1 MARKIVIASGKG
13 GAVKSSLA
21 AGLGGALAGMG
32 KHILLIDCDIGLRS
46 LDLILGCA
54 ENTVYDWADVLL
66 GRCAPEKAPLSVGG
80 LHLLAAPLRD
90 TPAFTPGAMHSLTAQ
105 YDAFFDDILID
116 APAGIERGFRL
127 AASAAQEAV
136 VVSTPDAV
144 CVRSAAAAVDAL
156 YAMDIAP
163 IHLIINR
170 FKAQPVSKRQLLNID
185 QVIDSAGARLL
196 GIVPDDP
203 NVTYRAAMGKP
214 VPFDCP
220 AGSAYL
226 RIAKRIEGEKIPL
239 KHLDKM

>member
-13 GAVKSSLA
+13 GAGKSSLA

-170 FKAQPVSKRQLLNID
+170 FKAQPFQNASCSISTR
-185 QVIDSAGARLL
+185 
-196 GIVPDDP
+196 
-203 NVTYRAAMGKP
+203 
-214 VPFDCP
+214 
-220 AGSAYL
+220 
-226 RIAKRIEGEKIPL
+226 
-239 KHLDKM
+239 

>member
-13 GAVKSSLA
+13 GAGKSSLA

-116 APAGIERGFRL
+116 APAGIERGFAWLPVRRRKRW
-127 AASAAQEAV
+127 SF
-136 VVSTPDAV
+136 PRRM
-144 CVRSAAAAVDAL
+144 RSAFV
-156 YAMDIAP
+156 AP
-163 IHLIINR
+163 
-170 FKAQPVSKRQLLNID
+170 P
-185 QVIDSAGARLL
+185 RL
-196 GIVPDDP
+196 
-203 NVTYRAAMGKP
+203 
-214 VPFDCP
+214 
-220 AGSAYL
+220 
-226 RIAKRIEGEKIPL
+226 
-239 KHLDKM
+239 

>member
-13 GAVKSSLA
+13 GAGKSSLA

-105 YDAFFDDILID
+105 YDAFFDDILEVDYAQNLMIFCYD
-116 APAGIERGFRL
+116 KRCSTHIRDFFNDLVAL
-127 AASAAQEAV
+127 AAVCSAV
-136 VVSTPDAV
+136 
-144 CVRSAAAAVDAL
+144 
-156 YAMDIAP
+156 
-163 IHLIINR
+163 
-170 FKAQPVSKRQLLNID
+170 LLNIFFD
-185 QVIDSAGARLL
+185 RISSAFSYFNPLVIDSAHSRLCCKGDKGHVL
-196 GIVPDDP
+196 
-203 NVTYRAAMGKP
+203 
-214 VPFDCP
+214 
-220 AGSAYL
+220 
-226 RIAKRIEGEKIPL
+226 IA
-239 KHLDKM
+239 

>member
-13 GAVKSSLA
+13 GAGKSSLA

-105 YDAFFDDILID
+105 YDAFFDDCIIQNVCSD
-116 APAGIERGFRL
+116 VKQKHEQIFGTSFRICL
-127 AASAAQEAV
+127 KSL
-136 VVSTPDAV
+136 V
-144 CVRSAAAAVDAL
+144 C
-156 YAMDIAP
+156 YA
-163 IHLIINR
+163 II
-170 FKAQPVSKRQLLNID
+170 
-185 QVIDSAGARLL
+185 
-196 GIVPDDP
+196 
-203 NVTYRAAMGKP
+203 
-214 VPFDCP
+214 
-220 AGSAYL
+220 
-226 RIAKRIEGEKIPL
+226 
-239 KHLDKM
+239 

>member
-13 GAVKSSLA
+13 GAGKSSLA

-144 CVRSAAAAVDAL
+144 CVRSAAAAVD
-156 YAMDIAP
+156 
-163 IHLIINR
+163 R